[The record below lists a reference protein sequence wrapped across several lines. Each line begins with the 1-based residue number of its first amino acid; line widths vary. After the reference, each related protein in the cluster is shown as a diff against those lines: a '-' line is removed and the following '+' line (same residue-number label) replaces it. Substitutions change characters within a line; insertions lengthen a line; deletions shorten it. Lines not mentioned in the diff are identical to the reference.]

1 MSLCLGMEI
10 SFDIKK
16 YAVYDEVQKI
26 TSYIGAKK
34 KEEKEDAYLRMAATD
49 SDVDLL
55 EQFWREACVN
65 VIDELKPFILE
76 VNYPENSQTIVVA
89 DVFSIKL
96 QVSDDFDQK
105 LAPALGR
112 VLEEFFINKICSEWM
127 FVTGD
132 KEADYHKKLTEENG
146 KELRRI
152 IYYRNRPLRQ

>member
-1 MSLCLGMEI
+1 M
-10 SFDIKK
+10 
-16 YAVYDEVQKI
+16 YDEVQKI

-96 QVSDDFDQK
+96 
-105 LAPALGR
+105 
-112 VLEEFFINKICSEWM
+112 
-127 FVTGD
+127 
-132 KEADYHKKLTEENG
+132 
-146 KELRRI
+146 
-152 IYYRNRPLRQ
+152 